1 MKSVKQELDTNAE
14 TEVGTTEHERLFDP
28 GGLLLVGVVG
38 AGGLLLLL
46 RHNWILGLPC
56 AALATIGLI
65 VSHRHFDPT
74 YRGDSSQTE

>member
-14 TEVGTTEHERLFDP
+14 TEVGTTEHQRLFDP

-46 RHNWILGLPC
+46 RHHLILGLPC
-56 AALATIGLI
+56 AAPATIGLI
-65 VSHRHFDPT
+65 VSHRHFDPASK
-74 YRGDSSQTE
+74 GDSSQSE